1 MVAILG
7 GLWLW
12 AGQDWSGH
20 LCLNGLWPC
29 VWLLDLVFGCLMVV
43 RLEFGGV
50 LVMGFE
56 F

>member
-1 MVAILG
+1 MFGGLMVAILG

-29 VWLLDLVFGCLMVV
+29 VWLLAFGVWV
-43 RLEFGGV
+43 SHGV
-50 LVMGFE
+50 KA
-56 F
+56 

>member
-29 VWLLDLVFGCLMVV
+29 VWLLAFGVWV
-43 RLEFGGV
+43 SHGGKA
-50 LVMGFE
+50 
-56 F
+56 